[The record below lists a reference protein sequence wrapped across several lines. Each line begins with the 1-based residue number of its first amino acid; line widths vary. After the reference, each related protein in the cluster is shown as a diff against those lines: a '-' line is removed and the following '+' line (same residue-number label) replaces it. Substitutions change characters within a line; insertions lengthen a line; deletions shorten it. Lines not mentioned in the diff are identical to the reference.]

1 MRKILL
7 PLAMTGTIL
16 LTSCGSGMKAA
27 DNAGT
32 NSFAPQYDTAEEYK
46 SDDAYSDQEAA
57 YENGESSSISYKQS
71 EVKAI
76 NTQMLVYS
84 CDMSIDVLEFD
95 EAVDKIH
102 ELISTYNGFI
112 ESENYNDGGSTSKWQ
127 YSDSEKWKN
136 LYATIRIPSADYEDF
151 CKAAEKIGDMR
162 RKSSSV
168 QNLTTEYSDLKTTL
182 SIYEAKEKRY
192 LDILSEIKNEQE
204 AIEVENEL
212 TTIQIE
218 IAKIKTRMNNIEND
232 VAYSFINLTLNEVRE
247 YSEKPVV
254 ERTDTFGQRLK
265 NTISRTWDGFLYFLE
280 NLLFILIR
288 VLPYLI
294 IIGIIIFITAKI
306 IKFFSKRSEKHRK
319 EKYQNRMQQAP
330 PMPINGP
337 VPPNPQMI
345 PPNVP
350 PAAPPV
356 NVPAPP
362 ADKSPVS
369 PENSEKGS
377 NSKENSNNNK

>member
-1 MRKILL
+1 MKKILL
-7 PLAMTGTIL
+7 PLALVGTIL

-27 DNAGT
+27 DRAET
-32 NSFAPQYDTAEEYK
+32 NSSAHQFDNAAEYK
-46 SDDAYSDQEAA
+46 SDDSYADSEA
-57 YENGESSSISYKQS
+57 YENGESSSMSYKQS

-112 ESENYNDGGSTSKWQ
+112 ESENYNDGGSTSKWE

-151 CKAAEKIGDMR
+151 CEAAEKIGDMR

-168 QNLTTEYSDLKTTL
+168 QNLTTEYSDLSTTL

-232 VAYSFINLTLNEVRE
+232 VAYSFINLTLNEVRK
-247 YSEKPVV
+247 YSDKPVI
-254 ERTDTFGQRLK
+254 ERNDTFGQRLK
-265 NTISRTWDGFLYFLE
+265 NTLSKTWDEFLYFLE

-288 VLPYLI
+288 ILPYIL
-294 IIGIIIFITAKI
+294 IIGIIIFIIVKLVN
-306 IKFFSKRSEKHRK
+306 FFSKRSEKRKK
-319 EKYQNRMQQAP
+319 EKYQQRIQQAP

-345 PPNVP
+345 PPNM
-350 PAAPPV
+350 PAPPPV
-356 NVPAPP
+356 NAPAPH
-362 ADKSPVS
+362 ADTPPVP
-369 PENSEKGS
+369 PENSEKSS
-377 NSKENSNNNK
+377 NNKENNSSNK

>member
-1 MRKILL
+1 MKKILL
-7 PLAMTGTIL
+7 PLALAGTIL
-16 LTSCGSGMKAA
+16 LTSCGNGMKAA
-27 DNAGT
+27 DRAES
-32 NSFAPQYDTAEEYK
+32 NSSAHQFDNTAEYK
-46 SDDAYSDQEAA
+46 SDDSYADSEA
-57 YENGESSSISYKQS
+57 YENGESSSMSYKQS

-112 ESENYNDGGSTSKWQ
+112 ESENYNDGGNTSKWE

-151 CKAAEKIGDMR
+151 CEAAEKIGDMR

-168 QNLTTEYSDLKTTL
+168 QNLTTEYSDLSTTL

-232 VAYSFINLTLNEVRE
+232 VAYSFINLTLNEVRK
-247 YSEKPVV
+247 YSDKPVI
-254 ERTDTFGQRLK
+254 ERNDTFGQRLK
-265 NTISRTWDGFLYFLE
+265 NTLSKTWDEFLYFLE

-288 VLPYLI
+288 ILPYIL
-294 IIGIIIFITAKI
+294 IIGIITFIIVKLV
-306 IKFFSKRSEKHRK
+306 KFFSKRSEKRKK
-319 EKYQNRMQQAP
+319 EKYQQRIQQAP

-345 PPNVP
+345 PPNM
-350 PAAPPV
+350 PAPPPV
-356 NVPAPP
+356 NAPAPH
-362 ADKSPVS
+362 ADTPPVP
-369 PENSEKGS
+369 PENSEKSS
-377 NSKENSNNNK
+377 NNKENNSSNK

>member
-1 MRKILL
+1 MKKILL
-7 PLAMTGTIL
+7 PLALAGTML

-27 DNAGT
+27 DRADT
-32 NSFAPQYDTAEEYK
+32 NSYAPQADNAAEYK
-46 SDDAYSDQEAA
+46 SDDAYSDSEA
-57 YENGESSSISYKQS
+57 YDNGESSSMSYNQS

-102 ELISTYNGFI
+102 DLISKYNGFI

-127 YSDSEKWKN
+127 YSDIEKWKN
-136 LYATIRIPSADYEDF
+136 LYATIRVPSANYDDF
-151 CKAAEKIGDMR
+151 CKEAEEIGDMR
-162 RKSSSV
+162 RKNSSV

-192 LDILSEIKNEQE
+192 LDILSEIKSEQE

-212 TTIQIE
+212 TSIQIE

-265 NTISRTWDGFLYFLE
+265 NTISRTWSGFLYFLE

-288 VLPYLI
+288 ILPYIL
-294 IIGIIIFITAKI
+294 IIGIITFIIVKI
-306 IKFFSKRSEKHRK
+306 VKFFAKRSEKRK
-319 EKYQNRMQQAP
+319 KANYQKRMQQAP
-330 PMPINGP
+330 PMPMNVP
-337 VPPNPQMI
+337 MPPNPNMM
-345 PPNVP
+345 PPNA

-356 NVPAPP
+356 NAPVPP
-362 ADKSPVS
+362 ADTPSAPHAS
-369 PENSEKGS
+369 SENSS
-377 NSKENSNNNK
+377 NKDNNNK

>member
-1 MRKILL
+1 MKKILL
-7 PLAMTGTIL
+7 PLALAGTIL

-27 DNAGT
+27 DRAET
-32 NSFAPQYDTAEEYK
+32 NSSAPQYDTAEEYK

-57 YENGESSSISYKQS
+57 YENGESSSMSYKQS

-112 ESENYNDGGSTSKWQ
+112 ESENYNDGGNTSKWE

-151 CKAAEKIGDMR
+151 CEAAEKIGDMR

-168 QNLTTEYSDLKTTL
+168 QNLTTEYSDLSTTL

-192 LDILSEIKNEQE
+192 LDILSEIKSEQE

-232 VAYSFINLTLNEVRE
+232 VAYSFINLTLNEVRK
-247 YSEKPVV
+247 YSDKPVI
-254 ERTDTFGQRLK
+254 ERNDTFGQRLK
-265 NTISRTWDGFLYFLE
+265 NTLSKTWDEFLYFLE

-288 VLPYLI
+288 ILPYIL
-294 IIGIIIFITAKI
+294 IIGIITFIIVKLV
-306 IKFFSKRSEKHRK
+306 KFFSKRSEKRKK
-319 EKYQNRMQQAP
+319 EKYQQRIQQAP

-345 PPNVP
+345 PPNMP
-350 PAAPPV
+350 APPV
-356 NVPAPP
+356 NAPAPH
-362 ADKSPVS
+362 ADTPPVP
-369 PENSEKGS
+369 PENSEKSS
-377 NSKENSNNNK
+377 NNKENNSSNK

>member
-1 MRKILL
+1 MKKILL
-7 PLAMTGTIL
+7 PLALAGTIL

-27 DNAGT
+27 DRAESNSSAHQFDNA
-32 NSFAPQYDTAEEYK
+32 AEYK
-46 SDDAYSDQEAA
+46 SDDSYADSEA
-57 YENGESSSISYKQS
+57 YENGESSSMSYKQS

-112 ESENYNDGGSTSKWQ
+112 ESENYNDGGNTSKWE

-151 CKAAEKIGDMR
+151 CEAAEKIGDMR

-168 QNLTTEYSDLKTTL
+168 QNLTTEYSDLSTTL

-232 VAYSFINLTLNEVRE
+232 VAYSFINLTLNEVRK
-247 YSEKPVV
+247 YSDKPVI
-254 ERTDTFGQRLK
+254 ERNDTFGQRLK
-265 NTISRTWDGFLYFLE
+265 NTLSKTWDEFLYFLE

-288 VLPYLI
+288 ILPYIL
-294 IIGIIIFITAKI
+294 IIGIITFIIVKLV
-306 IKFFSKRSEKHRK
+306 KFFSKRSEKRKK
-319 EKYQNRMQQAP
+319 EKYQQKIQQAP

-345 PPNVP
+345 PPNM
-350 PAAPPV
+350 PAPPPV
-356 NVPAPP
+356 NAPAPH
-362 ADKSPVS
+362 ADTPPVP
-369 PENSEKGS
+369 PENSEKSS
-377 NSKENSNNNK
+377 NNKENNSSNK

>member
-95 EAVDKIH
+95 QAVDKIH

-151 CKAAEKIGDMR
+151 RKAAEKIGDMR

-192 LDILSEIKNEQE
+192 LDILSEIKSEQE

-212 TTIQIE
+212 TSIQIE

-232 VAYSFINLTLNEVRE
+232 VA
-247 YSEKPVV
+247 
-254 ERTDTFGQRLK
+254 
-265 NTISRTWDGFLYFLE
+265 
-280 NLLFILIR
+280 
-288 VLPYLI
+288 
-294 IIGIIIFITAKI
+294 
-306 IKFFSKRSEKHRK
+306 
-319 EKYQNRMQQAP
+319 
-330 PMPINGP
+330 
-337 VPPNPQMI
+337 
-345 PPNVP
+345 
-350 PAAPPV
+350 
-356 NVPAPP
+356 
-362 ADKSPVS
+362 
-369 PENSEKGS
+369 
-377 NSKENSNNNK
+377 